1 MTFYEL
7 KGRLGCG
14 MPIFPLTTGEMQRQQ
29 RTVRNTCVHHRCTAR
44 SSCPSRTRSPILLG
58 GSGGEKKKAK
68 TEQREAGVKATGR
81 KERGLIWRQVDT
93 GGPQAR
99 PPSEPQTVDQRQ
111 AHVLRF
117 PEEARARAVC
127 NNCLLFLNGLH
138 FNQWASSPKNILY
151 PGKIKCTPAE
161 YQVKPCNLETM

>member
-1 MTFYEL
+1 MSL
-7 KGRLGCG
+7 KDGWAVECLS
-14 MPIFPLTTGEMQRQQ
+14 FLSQQ
-29 RTVRNTCVHHRCTAR
+29 VKCRGSREQSGTPVSITDARPDHPAQAGHVRP
-44 SSCPSRTRSPILLG
+44 SCWVEVG
-58 GSGGEKKKAK
+58 GKKKKAK

-111 AHVLRF
+111 AHVLPF

-127 NNCLLFLNGLH
+127 NDCLLFLNGLH